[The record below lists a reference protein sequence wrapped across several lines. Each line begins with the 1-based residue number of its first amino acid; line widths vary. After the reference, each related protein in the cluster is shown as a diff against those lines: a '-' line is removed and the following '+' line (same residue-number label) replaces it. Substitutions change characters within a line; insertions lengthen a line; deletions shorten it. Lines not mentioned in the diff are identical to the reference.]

1 VSATLGTDS
10 LRAGLIAGL
19 VGLAVVALYILI
31 YYRALGVVG
40 VIGLSV
46 FGSLL
51 LTIFSLLGTY
61 RGLTL
66 TLAGVTGIVISI
78 GITADSYIVLF
89 ERIKDEARSG
99 RTPRS
104 AVEEGFRRA
113 FRTVITAD
121 TVSLIGAVLLYFLA
135 IGPVRG
141 FALALGIATLL
152 DIVVAAVYTRNA
164 TALLAGTDL
173 GRNDV
178 VGIRATAGLEA
189 GGSV

>member
-1 VSATLGTDS
+1 M
-10 LRAGLIAGL
+10 
-19 VGLAVVALYILI
+19 
-31 YYRALGVVG
+31 
-40 VIGLSV
+40 
-46 FGSLL
+46 
-51 LTIFSLLGTY
+51 
-61 RGLTL
+61 
-66 TLAGVTGIVISI
+66 
-78 GITADSYIVLF
+78 
-89 ERIKDEARSG
+89 
-99 RTPRS
+99 
-104 AVEEGFRRA
+104 EEGFRRA

-164 TALLAGTDL
+164 TVLLAGTDL